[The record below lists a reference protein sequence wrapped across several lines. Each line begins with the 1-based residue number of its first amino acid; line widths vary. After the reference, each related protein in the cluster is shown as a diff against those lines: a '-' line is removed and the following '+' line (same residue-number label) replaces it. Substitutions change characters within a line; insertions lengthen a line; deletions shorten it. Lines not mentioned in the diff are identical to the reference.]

1 MADDES
7 SFDALLSDIA
17 LAVFLARAS
26 DEATFIEIGVQA
38 GELERKLDTSHSE
51 RTRGLV
57 AECNALVAEIPRTAA
72 AGRPAKL
79 SALGVIVKQLQ
90 ASLHPAPEAQVEAAS
105 AAIVRDAETIE
116 LINDFL
122 TESTEAIA
130 KADEIL
136 MSIEQDGLN
145 AEDVNALFRVFHTI
159 KGVAGFLDFHNIIA
173 LAHTTET
180 LLDRVREGRID
191 LDGAR
196 LERVFDAT
204 TMMQQLL
211 ARVRSALETGTELG
225 SVDLSLLLAGIE
237 LALAG
242 DGPRPAPK
250 AAPAPVVAPRAA
262 EVVTETKT
270 KTETKTEAAAVV
282 VARPVVAPAPR
293 PAAREEEAD
302 DDASEEPVRAAP
314 RDVEGGPARGRSPA
328 EAPAVMA
335 IAPKL
340 RETLKVDVD
349 RVEKFVEMVGELI
362 IVQSMVVHAPEIAS
376 LQSLR
381 LQGSLSQLSKISR
394 DLQDVAMRM
403 RMVPVR
409 GLFKKL
415 ARMVREL
422 SRKVGK
428 DVVLQTSGEGAEM
441 DRSMVERLEEPLVHM
456 IRNSIDHGI
465 EDAEARA
472 KTTKP
477 PQATIRLSAYH
488 AGGSVVV
495 EILDDGKGLNREAI
509 IKKAKQNGLIREG
522 EIIPDADVYN
532 MIFAPGFSTA
542 AKITEISG
550 RGVGMD
556 VVKRNIEAMRGRV
569 QIASTSSRGTLFKI
583 VLPLTMAII
592 DGMLIACGSEVYIL
606 PSLLIVESFQPTKA
620 MLFSMSERDE
630 LVSVRGELLPLI
642 RLSRVFKIDG
652 AQEDPTQALV
662 VVVESLGRKVALVVD
677 DVIDEQQVVIK
688 SLDAGI
694 AGADFFTGAAILSD
708 GRVGLILNV
717 DRIGSMAGPDTQ
729 APARKRA
736 VAETAS

>member
-1 MADDES
+1 MAEDES
-7 SFDALLSDIA
+7 SFEALLNDIA
-17 LAVFLARAS
+17 LAVFLARAT
-26 DEATFIEIGVQA
+26 DDATFTEIGVQA
-38 GELERKLDTSHSE
+38 RELEKKIDASHSE

-57 AECNALVAEIPRTAA
+57 AECNALVAEIPRTPA
-72 AGRPAKL
+72 AGRPVKL
-79 SALGVIVKQLQ
+79 NALGAIVKQLQ
-90 ASLHPAPEAQVEAAS
+90 ASLHPVPEAKVEAAS

-211 ARVRSALETGTELG
+211 ARVRSALETGTEIG
-225 SVDLSLLLAGIE
+225 NVDLSLLLAGIE

-250 AAPAPVVAPRAA
+250 A
-262 EVVTETKT
+262 
-270 KTETKTEAAAVV
+270 V
-282 VARPVVAPAPR
+282 VARPAPEVVVEAPAVVVEAPAVVVPAPR
-293 PAAREEEAD
+293 PAARQEEASEAD
-302 DDASEEPVRAAP
+302 DDAPDEPARAAP
-314 RDVEGGPARGRSPA
+314 RDAEGGQARGRSPGD
-328 EAPAVMA
+328 APAAMA

-472 KTTKP
+472 KTTKMP
-477 PQATIRLSAYH
+477 SATIRLSAYH

-495 EILDDGKGLNREAI
+495 EIADDGKGLNREAI
-509 IKKAKQNGLIREG
+509 LKKAKQNGLIREG
-522 EIIPDADVYN
+522 EILPDADVYN

-542 AKITEISG
+542 AKVTEISG

-569 QIASTSSRGTLFKI
+569 QIASTSPQGTLFKI

-592 DGMLIACGSEVYIL
+592 DGMLIACGKEVYIL

-620 MLFSMSERDE
+620 MLFTMSERDE

-642 RLSRVFKIDG
+642 RLSRVFHIDG

-694 AGADFFTGAAILSD
+694 SGADFFTGAAILSD

-736 VAETAS
+736 VAEAAS

>member
-1 MADDES
+1 MAEDES
-7 SFDALLSDIA
+7 TFDALLSDIA
-17 LAVFLARAS
+17 LAVFLARAT
-26 DEATFIEIGVQA
+26 DESILAEIAAQVR
-38 GELERKLDTSHSE
+38 ELEQRLDASHDGA
-51 RTRGLV
+51 TRGLV
-57 AECNALVAEIPRTAA
+57 TECCALVADITQAPAA
-72 AGRPAKL
+72 ARPAKL
-79 SALGVIVKQLQ
+79 NALGVTVKKLQ
-90 ASLHPAPEAQVEAAS
+90 AARQAPPEPVAS
-105 AAIVRDAETIE
+105 AVVVRDAETIE

-211 ARVRSALETGTELG
+211 ARVRSALETGTEIG
-225 SVDLSLLLAGIE
+225 NVDLSALVAAIE
-237 LALAG
+237 LALG
-242 DGPRPAPK
+242 SEGPRPAPT
-250 AAPAPVVAPRAA
+250 AVAAPPAPSAALGVPSPTPAPAPVPAPAPGAAAPRAA
-262 EVVTETKT
+262 
-270 KTETKTEAAAVV
+270 
-282 VARPVVAPAPR
+282 VVAPPTPVASKE
-293 PAAREEEAD
+293 AEAD
-302 DDASEEPVRAAP
+302 DDEPVRAAP
-314 RDVEGGPARGRSPA
+314 RDAGDAPALRRSPA
-328 EAPAVMA
+328 DGAGPVAVAPR
-335 IAPKL
+335 L

-472 KTTKP
+472 KTTKSP
-477 PQATIRLSAYH
+477 SATIRLSAYH

-495 EILDDGKGLNREAI
+495 EILDDGKGLNRDAI
-509 IKKAKQNGLIREG
+509 IKKAKQNGLIRDG
-522 EIIPDADVYN
+522 DVLPDADVYN

-569 QIASTSSRGTLFKI
+569 QIASTSSQGTLFKI

-592 DGMLIACGSEVYIL
+592 DGMLVACGSEVYIL
-606 PSLLIVESFQPTKA
+606 PSLLIVESFQPTQA
-620 MLFSMSERDE
+620 MLFTMSERDE
-630 LVSVRGELLPLI
+630 LVNVRGELLPLV
-642 RLSRVFKIDG
+642 RLSRVFAIEG

-694 AGADFFTGAAILSD
+694 SGADYFTGAAILSD

-729 APARKRA
+729 APARIRPILEA
-736 VAETAS
+736 AS